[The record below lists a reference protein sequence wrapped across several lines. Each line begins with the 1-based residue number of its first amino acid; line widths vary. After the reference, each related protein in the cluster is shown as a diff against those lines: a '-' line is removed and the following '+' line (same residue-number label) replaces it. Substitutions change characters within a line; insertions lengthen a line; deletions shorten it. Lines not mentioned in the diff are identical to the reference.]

1 MAAAPWGVTLGGRAT
16 SLAPHAVLRP
26 AVAARLPCAR
36 ACEARRR
43 GRTRPRWCAQRRRA
57 RSSRGRPSPAQG
69 AGSSASGLLGVHR
82 HRVSLL
88 PARAG
93 PVAPTG
99 GQCGVRRARCS
110 PCPTEAWGESTRGW
124 AWAHGL
130 PGPGSW
136 RGPDGHR
143 LAWARLWLQAGASL
157 WARRRGPHPAPG
169 GRRDGP
175 GESGRPQ
182 RGARGARA
190 LPRRFRGPRDHATG
204 GHASVPAGHALDGL
218 ACRAPPQ
225 AQARASLGPCAAGH
239 AWGRRAAWLVGG
251 RRVPWRGA
259 APPSRGAV
267 SARFVP
273 IAGRGDGLVGGW
285 RGASSAARVRRRGL
299 RRRSRAGVARMAAG
313 DPDAWG
319 SRSPRSPPA
328 MVRAAIFACVAW
340 PPWSAGRE
348 RACPRTNGMPARA
361 QRAARP
367 DQGTSQATHTTRA
380 VREGAT
386 AVRNGSGPAGRSRWP
401 RIAPSCCRPQ
411 RSRVRACTSMPQEN
425 CGCLVSKRMRSP
437 PLCRSCSL
445 LPADHG
451 GMRRRGPQ

>member
-1 MAAAPWGVTLGGRAT
+1 MAAAPWGMTLGGRAT

-26 AVAARLPCAR
+26 EVAARLPCAR

-110 PCPTEAWGESTRGW
+110 PCPTEAWGESIRGW
-124 AWAHGL
+124 AWEHGL

-204 GHASVPAGHALDGL
+204 GHASVPAGHALEGL

-259 APPSRGAV
+259 AGRRGPSARARRRDAAARRARDTAQPHRRGA
-267 SARFVP
+267 RC
-273 IAGRGDGLVGGW
+273 R
-285 RGASSAARVRRRGL
+285 RASCP
-299 RRRSRAGVARMAAG
+299 SRAGETGWWEAGGGPAAPLVCAAEASG
-313 DPDAWG
+313 DILLTWRDKQ
-319 SRSPRSPPA
+319 A
-328 MVRAAIFACVAW
+328 MVRSGWIIEYD
-340 PPWSAGRE
+340 SDT
-348 RACPRTNGMPARA
+348 PRL
-361 QRAARP
+361 
-367 DQGTSQATHTTRA
+367 TT
-380 VREGAT
+380 
-386 AVRNGSGPAGRSRWP
+386 
-401 RIAPSCCRPQ
+401 CY
-411 RSRVRACTSMPQEN
+411 
-425 CGCLVSKRMRSP
+425 
-437 PLCRSCSL
+437 PL
-445 LPADHG
+445 
-451 GMRRRGPQ
+451 